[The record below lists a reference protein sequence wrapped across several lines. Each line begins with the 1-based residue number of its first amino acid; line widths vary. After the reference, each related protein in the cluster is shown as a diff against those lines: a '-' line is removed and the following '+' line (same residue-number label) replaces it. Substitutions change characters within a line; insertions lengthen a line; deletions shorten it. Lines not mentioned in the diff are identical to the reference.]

1 MVEAIGT
8 NRGITPS
15 MRKGIKGSDIR
26 YNVNDGLDVNYGS
39 PKDAQWRFEAKA
51 RARVMD
57 LQHYLGEEWIDYKA
71 VNYYVNNKKSRD
83 GGQSMV
89 ASKVFRCVD
98 CKIAYETKSTS
109 AGGHLEGNKKLPDV
123 VFDNVP
129 LEKSECGFNK
139 KCDFYG

>member
-1 MVEAIGT
+1 MVETFGA
-8 NRGITPS
+8 NRGITPP
-15 MRKGIKGSDIR
+15 MRKGIKGSDVR
-26 YNVNDGLDVNYGS
+26 YNVNDGLDGDYGS

-89 ASKVFRCVD
+89 ASKVFRCTECRD
-98 CKIAYETKSTS
+98 AYETNSMQS
-109 AGGHLEGNKKLPDV
+109 GGRNTGNKILPST

-129 LEKSECGFNK
+129 LHKGECGL
-139 KCDFYG
+139 CD